1 MEYWKNGIMFSA
13 IQYKP
18 KIPIFQYAIILRF
31 RRVDEA
37 NLDPYP
43 RILIDFLRIYVL
55 TRSTYS
61 PVRVSI
67 RIISPS

>member
-1 MEYWKNGIMFSA
+1 MFSA

-18 KIPIFQYAIILRF
+18 KIPIFQYSIILRF
-31 RRVDEA
+31 RRMDEA
-37 NLDPYP
+37 ILDPYL

-67 RIISPS
+67 RISSPS